1 MRRQFIFIA
10 IIGLLI
16 AYCSK
21 KVEPKK
27 YSYFEVG
34 ITGIQ
39 ADWRDSS
46 FVVATDD
53 PVLIYVCI
61 EQLMIPIDERQI
73 VTGELA
79 RGNGGYNKNGSHS
92 FGWHFKENK
101 WDLVDVS
108 AEIYDGRAYSDL
120 DLNPNYWFWSMKRFG
135 PWGSYIK
142 REIIK

>member
-1 MRRQFIFIA
+1 MKRGFIFIA
-10 IIGLLI
+10 VIGLLI
-16 AYCSK
+16 AACSK

-27 YSYFEVG
+27 YRYFEVG

-53 PVLIYVCI
+53 PMLIYVI
-61 EQLMIPIDERQI
+61 LEQLMIPIEERQI
-73 VTGELA
+73 VMGELA

-92 FGWHFKENK
+92 FGWHFKEDK

-120 DLNPNYWFWSMKRFG
+120 DLDPYYWFGSMKRFS